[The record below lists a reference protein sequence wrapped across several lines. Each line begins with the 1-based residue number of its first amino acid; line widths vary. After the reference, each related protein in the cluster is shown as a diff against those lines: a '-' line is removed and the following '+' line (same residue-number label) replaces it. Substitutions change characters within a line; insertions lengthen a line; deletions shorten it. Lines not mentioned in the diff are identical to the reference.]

1 MPEWVRA
8 ELPTLPEVMAKS
20 GARAGQYEA
29 GIVSIIEAAL
39 LEPRVG
45 DVFDAIVVELHER
58 RGGATVA
65 IREPSVIARCR
76 GDDLPL
82 GGRIE
87 ARLDEV
93 DVMRRLVRFEQV

>member
-1 MPEWVRA
+1 M
-8 ELPTLPEVMAKS
+8 
-20 GARAGQYEA
+20 
-29 GIVSIIEAAL
+29 
-39 LEPRVG
+39 
-45 DVFDAIVVELHER
+45 
-58 RGGATVA
+58 A